1 MCWLGWYLFLTR
13 LLERADR
20 LPTLTQRGRGGLGA
34 SAECCRWYFFS
45 QTPEPNLALISRKDF
60 GCKVDGREIG
70 ARFYGMSSDPQ
81 PIRTGLR
88 GIIVDPNKKG
98 SRREVSAL
106 RLTHNEKKT
115 VQHCA
120 ECKVIVCNAME
131 RRPFC
136 DSGSVRGESVG
147 PPSQTG
153 WAGWADHYS
162 GLGLHSLRS
171 GVQTVVQTVE
181 TESSVVVCPACPA
194 CLAGR
199 LSASPRTLPESQ
211 NGQRSIALHT
221 ITLHSAQ
228 CWEVFF

>member
-1 MCWLGWYLFLTR
+1 MLSWV
-13 LLERADR
+13 
-20 LPTLTQRGRGGLGA
+20 
-34 SAECCRWYFFS
+34 
-45 QTPEPNLALISRKDF
+45 PEPYLALISRKLF
-60 GCKVDGREIG
+60 GSNVDGREIG
-70 ARFYGMSSDPQ
+70 ARFYAMSTDPQ

-136 DSGSVRGESVG
+136 DSGSVRGESVE

-162 GLGLHSLRS
+162 GLGFYGLRS
-171 GVQTVVQTVE
+171 GVQTAVQTVETRVQTVVQTVE
-181 TESSVVVCPACPA
+181 KTYAKSTDRENRQEWVLLNTTSRRP
-194 CLAGR
+194 L
-199 LSASPRTLPESQ
+199 
-211 NGQRSIALHT
+211 RSLD
-221 ITLHSAQ
+221 LG
-228 CWEVFF
+228 